1 MKIKTDAILWKDL
14 IFLKKGIKTLIV
26 SLAMMIGMTCFIGI
40 VNPYL
45 SLEVLLPFLSLI
57 FTTMIFGGICENT
70 REMISGFLEAI
81 AATHLSLKKVF
92 FKDVMFS
99 VIIGMILSIFTFF
112 VSIIILKTFGYEA
125 VFSNL
130 GSVLILSLFASI
142 GSLGIQREGGISLPF
157 SNSFFNNLLGFVTL
171 SFYLFS
177 FLIFFIDWAYMVL
190 WIMSII
196 GVVIFLILSFFGREN
211 KEAVINLWGA

>member
-1 MKIKTDAILWKDL
+1 MKIKIDAILWKDL

-40 VNPYL
+40 VNP
-45 SLEVLLPFLSLI
+45 SLEVLLPFVSLI
-57 FTTMIFGGICENT
+57 FTTIIFGGICENT
-70 REMISGFLEAI
+70 REMMSGFLEAI
-81 AATHLSLKKVF
+81 ASTHLSLKKVF

-99 VIIGMILSIFTFF
+99 AIIGMILSIFTFF
-112 VSIIILKTFGYEA
+112 VSIIILKTFGCEA
-125 VFSNL
+125 GFSNL
-130 GSVLILSLFASI
+130 SSVLILSLFTSI

-177 FLIFFIDWAYMVL
+177 FLIFFIDWAYTVL